1 MDPRNMRVTKNAYFS
16 LLTYAKQLVLVIFCD
31 TIAGTRISKVREMLE
46 GQIYVEVEIVIY
58 IDFDVPKNL
67 DYNC

>member
-31 TIAGTRISKVREMLE
+31 TIAGIGNSKVWEMLE
-46 GQIYVEVEIVIY
+46 WQIYVGVEIVIY
-58 IDFDVPKNL
+58 IDLDVPKNL
-67 DYNC
+67 DFNC